1 MSPSMVNCT
10 KSPTK
15 HTKQYS
21 FSHNHE
27 EADPRIFWLCSIMKG
42 DIIHSTDTDLLAI
55 ALIKDNQ
62 LKLRER
68 NIIIHFR
75 KAGKSLFTAGL
86 IDMWNL
92 SALPQHTVYWQHE
105 TLTCWRSLVWCTLS
119 WGTTYYYFFV
129 VSLKTIASRRSTST
143 SIPSAL
149 NQQMMLKK

>member
-55 ALIKDNQ
+55 ALIKDNK

-75 KAGKSLFTAGL
+75 KAGQEFVYCWINRHVKFISSSSTYSLLTTWNIDVLKIIGVVHFIMGYDLLLFLCGFTK
-86 IDMWNL
+86 D
-92 SALPQHTVYWQHE
+92 Y
-105 TLTCWRSLVWCTLS
+105 C
-119 WGTTYYYFFV
+119 F
-129 VSLKTIASRRSTST
+129 KTF
-143 SIPSAL
+143 
-149 NQQMMLKK
+149 NKH